1 VVKALYFISLHL
13 GSAPCLLWG
22 CIIKRSLL
30 GHSASYGHGCVRR
43 KQPTLLSSKDDAIEL
58 MCNRNG
64 INVQLEWIN
73 APVWGKLQLSPPHEK
88 YYTNILLFF
97 MSIYYP
103 YDLPTLLLL
112 KMIAIE
118 MELMHLC
125 GDKYN
130 CHLLNSTIILLFL

>member
-1 VVKALYFISLHL
+1 M
-13 GSAPCLLWG
+13 
-22 CIIKRSLL
+22 
-30 GHSASYGHGCVRR
+30 
-43 KQPTLLSSKDDAIEL
+43 EL
-58 MCNRNG
+58 MCNWNG
-64 INVQLEWIN
+64 SMRQCGENYNCHLLM
-73 APVWGKLQLSPPHEK
+73 KS
-88 YYTNILLFF
+88 TNILLFF

-103 YDLPTLLLL
+103 YDLPTLLL